1 LAVTQDIVLYNLVN
15 NPIFFI
21 EELLWIKTKKSEL
34 VPLKLNEEQLKIY
47 NAIDG
52 ERKKN
57 KPVRVLVLK
66 CRQFG
71 GTTLSEALVFQDTST
86 HSNRDS
92 LIIAHNIESTNH
104 IFRMSKLFYDKL
116 DSNTYKPM
124 VSSTNR
130 KEIIFENPNKK
141 DRTKNPG
148 LRSSIRVDTAGN
160 IHAGHSYTFQNLHIS
175 ELGLWENPDDVMI
188 GLLQAV
194 PEEPNTM
201 IIIESTANGMGNYFY
216 DICQDAI
223 HGKNDF
229 VFIFIPWWEVGEYT
243 RKAPR
248 DFTLYDYDHPN
259 YDNEV
264 RIQKRFNLTLD
275 QMCWRRHKIKNY
287 CKNDLKKFQQE
298 YPADYIEAFIT
309 TGSHVFDLEII
320 KDYSELVKNVEPVRG
335 EFRWLDNED
344 LSDIK
349 DSEAKN
355 AQMRNGVQFLPRGNG
370 RWLIWQFPQDDDK
383 YAMGCD
389 VAEGLADGNYSA
401 AEIISRKNIAQVA
414 EFVDHIKPEIYSDEL
429 AKAGHFYNDALIAV
443 EANNHGLTTLTHL
456 RPIYPFIYYERDF
469 TDKTLKPR
477 DRMGWMTTRKTKVL
491 MIDKLDKNM
500 RNRDIVIMSRELL
513 DEMTKYVEKSDGSMG
528 ADQKA
533 TDDRIM
539 AFAIAN
545 MVVDLVV
552 MNIKSEYAHKYKP
565 TNERTGR

>member
-1 LAVTQDIVLYNLVN
+1 LLTKIEQILKNLRDN
-15 NPIFFI
+15 AIFFI
-21 EELLWIKTKKSEL
+21 EALLYIKTKKRQL
-34 VPLKLNEEQLKIY
+34 IPLKFNAEQRMIYDKIVTLKEK
-47 NAIDG
+47 G
-52 ERKKN
+52 L
-57 KPVRVLVLK
+57 PVRVIVLK
-66 CRQFG
+66 CRQTG
-71 GTTLSEALVFQDTST
+71 VSTLSEALIFQDTST
-86 HSNRDS
+86 HSNVES
-92 LIIAHNIESTNH
+92 MIVAHNIESTNH
-104 IFRMSKLFYDKL
+104 LFKMSKLFYDKL
-116 DSNTYKPM
+116 TSNTYKPM
-124 VSSTNR
+124 VSSSNR

-160 IHAGHSYTFQNLHIS
+160 LQAGRAYTLHNLHIS
-175 ELGLWENPDDVMI
+175 ELAFWESPDEVMT
-188 GLLQAV
+188 GLLQSV
-194 PEEPNTM
+194 PEEPDTM

-216 DICQDAI
+216 DLWQDAI
-223 HGKNDF
+223 AKKNDF
-229 VFIFIPWWEVGEYT
+229 IPIFIGWWEVAEYS
-243 RKAPR
+243 RPAPAG
-248 DFTLYDYDHPN
+248 FELFDYEHPN
-259 YDNEV
+259 YDNEA
-264 RIQKRFNLTLD
+264 RIAKRFNLNNN
-275 QMCWRRHKIKNY
+275 QMHWRRQKIKNY
-287 CKNDLKKFQQE
+287 FKNELKKFQQE
-298 YPADYIEAFIT
+298 YPADFIEAFIT

-320 KDYSELVKNVEPVRG
+320 KDYSELVKNVEPIRG

-344 LSDIK
+344 LTTPK
-349 DSEAKN
+349 DSEARN

-389 VAEGLADGNYSA
+389 VAEGLADGNFSA

-500 RNRDIVIMSRELL
+500 RNRDIVIMSRDLL

-545 MVVDLVV
+545 MIVDLVV